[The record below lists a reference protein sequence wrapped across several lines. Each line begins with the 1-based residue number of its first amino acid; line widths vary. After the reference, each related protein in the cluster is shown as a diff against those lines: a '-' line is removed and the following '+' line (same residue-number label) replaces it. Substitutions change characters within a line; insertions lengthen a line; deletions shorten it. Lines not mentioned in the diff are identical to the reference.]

1 MSALEIKD
9 GVSFLSE
16 RQDSNRFALNV
27 GVRCGISGGFCG
39 RAPGGR
45 LVKGRKH
52 YRRSVAQQCLF
63 TDSLLCV
70 CVPSTNVIL
79 LGNKKTR
86 KKLEWMSLRKE
97 KRMEDKK
104 LDMTL
109 EKENYIKERREASPG
124 GSKCGNKVRY
134 R

>member
-52 YRRSVAQQCLF
+52 YRRSVSSQTVC
-63 TDSLLCV
+63 CV
-70 CVPSTNVIL
+70 CVCTNVIL
-79 LGNKKTR
+79 LGNKKAR
-86 KKLEWMSLRKE
+86 KK
-97 KRMEDKK
+97 
-104 LDMTL
+104 T
-109 EKENYIKERREASPG
+109 
-124 GSKCGNKVRY
+124 
-134 R
+134 